1 MQETRI
7 LSRINRQKLLS
18 PASASPK
25 HTKFRADVFTILSAF
40 CLVFFVFARYN
51 HTLQRAL
58 GGAAAPVP
66 EKEVCSMRNWF
77 SRHPVSFMAFYLLF
91 YLSAFHWLEVH
102 IAVPDVLVHCHLD
115 DLIPFC
121 KYAIVPYFAWFLW
134 IPFTLFYL
142 LWKAPRAAAGCGPL
156 PPCSAFPSLRPQS
169 CSSSTAA
176 LMYCWASCWP
186 WFWIRP

>member
-7 LSRINRQKLLS
+7 LSRINRQKRLS

-51 HTLQRAL
+51 HTLQRTL
-58 GGAAAPVP
+58 GGAAAPIP

-115 DLIPFC
+115 DLIPPFANMPSCPILRGFC
-121 KYAIVPYFAWFLW
+121 GSRL
-134 IPFTLFYL
+134 
-142 LWKAPRAAAGCGPL
+142 
-156 PPCSAFPSLRPQS
+156 PCSTCCGKRPGPTSGGSACPCLR
-169 CSSSTAA
+169 A
-176 LMYCWASCWP
+176 
-186 WFWIRP
+186 